1 MPFHRVQ
8 RSSWRLL
15 MFVSAL
21 VVVPLCSHH
30 CCFSL
35 FLRSSSSSYS
45 SHISFPSHFLW
56 CSSLCIPASPAALS
70 TKVMHSGWSN
80 SPLRHISRN
89 IMLPLVISVG
99 CVSDMSG
106 EDSSQA
112 SFPRRWVLIHWWLV
126 DYTPKKKKQGNSRTP
141 LLTSEIKLSWITCYS
156 KTVSLLLLLLLQTAW
171 RPCSKVTLILSC
183 LNLK

>member
-1 MPFHRVQ
+1 
-8 RSSWRLL
+8 

-35 FLRSSSSSYS
+35 FLHSSSSSYS

-126 DYTPKKKKQGNSRTP
+126 DYTPKKMQGNSRTP
-141 LLTSEIKLSWITCYS
+141 LLISEIKLSWITCYQ
-156 KTVSLLLLLLLQTAW
+156 KLYQYYYYYCYYKLHGDFAW
-171 RPCSKVTLILSC
+171 PCSKVTLILSC